1 MRRVVSDMGLFCGRK
16 SLRNDRLLPAISFAI
31 IFLTLIATSVSAV
44 TWRAGLN
51 VGTVIGK
58 GSEMGELG
66 GVGLGLYGVNYWE
79 NLGAQY
85 SLDFYFHGSSGIGYD
100 IDGATVTDGYSDFL
114 IVFPLG
120 LTFQYQI
127 GDVFYL
133 GIGPT
138 ICFGYYSV
146 ELSSGVDHIVSAGR
160 GDKYTQSFSRF
171 DQTFGIQEEIGV
183 RLFPEGRIHWTFYL
197 KLFQTFTELSRV
209 GQIAAISIGTGVC
222 YDW

>member
-1 MRRVVSDMGLFCGRK
+1 MELFRGRK
-16 SLRNDRLLPAISFAI
+16 SFCNDRLLPVVSFTVI
-31 IFLTLIATSVSAV
+31 LLILTATSVFAAI
-44 TWRAGLN
+44 WRAGLN
-51 VGTVIGK
+51 VGTVVGK

-79 NLGAQY
+79 NLGTQY

-114 IVFPLG
+114 MVSPLG

-138 ICFGYYSV
+138 VCFGYYSV
-146 ELSSGVDHIVSAGR
+146 ELSSEANHIESESGR
-160 GDKYTQSFSRF
+160 IYKESFKMR
-171 DQTFGIQEEIGV
+171 DITFGIQEEVGV
-183 RLFPEGRIHWTFYL
+183 RLFPESRIHWAFYL

-209 GQIAAISIGTGVC
+209 GQIAAISVGTGVC

>member
-1 MRRVVSDMGLFCGRK
+1 MKIKIKIKIKILLAIMLLALLTTSSYAVV
-16 SLRNDRLLPAISFAI
+16 
-31 IFLTLIATSVSAV
+31 
-44 TWRAGLN
+44 WRAGLN
-51 VGTVIGK
+51 VGTVVGK

-66 GVGLGLYGVNYWE
+66 GVGLGLWGVNYWE
-79 NLGAQY
+79 NLGTQY
-85 SLDFYFHGSSGIGYD
+85 SLDCYFRGSSGIGYD
-100 IDGATVTDGYSDFL
+100 VHGDTVTDGYTDFL
-114 IVFPLG
+114 MLFPLG

-133 GIGPT
+133 GIGPV

-146 ELSSGVDHIVSAGR
+146 DLSSGVDHVVSAGR
-160 GDKYTQSFSRF
+160 GDKYTQPFQRF
-171 DQTFGIQEEIGV
+171 DQTFGIQEEMGV

-209 GQIAAISIGTGVC
+209 GQIVAISVGTGVC